1 MCTAAQAGK
10 IQYVFELRPL
20 RETPNEIHTCVGA
33 LVNIGNTHWVA
44 LKGLSGEIW
53 HLDSQ
58 KFPRKLDEASYRA
71 FLEKHRAAYKI
82 QFAEDI
88 GATMSTAVWPSL
100 SLSSGDSLPSLPV
113 TGGMDVEAPG
123 TLSDR

>member
-71 FLEKHRAAYKI
+71 FLEKHKAAYKI

-88 GATMSTAVWPSL
+88 GATLSTSVGPSL
-100 SLSSGDSLPSLPV
+100 SLSSEDSLPFLPV
-113 TGGMDVEAPG
+113 AEGMEVDASGVV
-123 TLSDR
+123 SDR